1 MSLSLTQAAHWQFKN
16 HGRFV
21 LQAMELS
28 KWFTTY
34 APVMRRGEGLFFA
47 STSILER
54 KFRDGVEI
62 WSGQVEGDDY
72 SKWFLSTSSVCALL
86 DALLQV
92 RDAVGHVCGTLE
104 EAIGHLH
111 EYDPGFS
118 PLYRVFRET
127 GIFYPMEP
135 LGLFEKEFWSKGFES
150 LDELVHAVVAAQI
163 WANWMMAAL
172 HILADMQGQ
181 YPLEELPPFPCS
193 QVAAA
198 RRSYMAWWQ
207 QRLPGEDVV
216 PNWGAPIACGDP
228 ARFQPALHFAGWEFP
243 EFDAPRSPDG
253 TLSSNGPVVVA
264 PVAAPF

>member
-1 MSLSLTQAAHWQFKN
+1 MSLALTQAAQQFEN

-21 LQAMELS
+21 LQAMELC

-34 APVMRRGEGLFFA
+34 APVMRRGEGMFFA

-92 RDAVGHVCGTLE
+92 RDAVGRVCGTLD
-104 EAIGHLH
+104 EASGHLH
-111 EYDPGFS
+111 EGFD
-118 PLYRVFRET
+118 
-127 GIFYPMEP
+127 
-135 LGLFEKEFWSKGFES
+135 S
-150 LDELVHAVVAAQI
+150 LDELVKVVTAAQI

-172 HILADMQGQ
+172 HVLAEMQGQ
-181 YPLEELPPFPCS
+181 YPLEELPPRPCS

-198 RRSYMAWWQ
+198 RRSYLAWWQ
-207 QRLPGEDVV
+207 QRRPGEDVV

-228 ARFQPALHFAGWEFP
+228 AVRWELPQPDVP
-243 EFDAPRSPDG
+243 YSPDG
-253 TLSSNGPVVVA
+253 TVSSESA
-264 PVAAPF
+264 PGSEVDPWESDPEEYPGSRRSRSSSV